1 MTSRST
7 GPRTHRSPPRSA
19 AFTLVELLAV
29 IAIIAILAAILFP
42 TLGSATEKGRQSRCA
57 SNLKTWGQG
66 FSIYLGSSEG
76 VFPDEG
82 IEAAVVD
89 PTKAAA
95 WYNQIPGYMGAETLA
110 QMVTA
115 TPRRPPRPP
124 SDKSI
129 FTCPSYKVAD
139 VPTAIAASMPVFSYA
154 YNLWI
159 DHAVGQR
166 ESQNNPPF
174 NGSGK
179 SGFGQLIRLS
189 QITKPSKFV
198 VLGESSG
205 ISYDNMTGYHL
216 VYRHIGTNGVNMLFG
231 DGHVEL
237 MARTNVFVVNSASN
251 KGRNN
256 GVIWNPEGTPN
267 QYDPSW

>member
-1 MTSRST
+1 MRARESST
-7 GPRTHRSPPRSA
+7 RPPLPCAA

-29 IAIIAILAAILFP
+29 IAIIAILVAILFP
-42 TLGSATEKGRQSRCA
+42 VIGSATDRGKQSRCA
-57 SNLKTWGQG
+57 ANLKTWGQG
-66 FSIYLGSSEG
+66 FGLYLGSNDG

-82 IEAAVVD
+82 IESAVVD
-89 PTKAAA
+89 PTKPSA
-95 WYNQIPGYMGAETLA
+95 WYNQIPLAVGAERLA
-110 QMVTA
+110 EMCA
-115 TPRRPPRPP
+115 STPRRPPRPP

-129 FTCPSYKVAD
+129 FTCPSYKAAD
-139 VPTAIAASMPVFSYA
+139 VPSAIAAAMPVFSYA

-159 DHAVGQR
+159 DHSVGQR
-166 ESQNNPPF
+166 ESQNNPPY

-189 QITKPSKFV
+189 QILKPSKFV

-216 VYRHIGTNGVNMLFG
+216 VYRHRGTNSVNILFG
-231 DGHVEL
+231 DGHIEL
-237 MARTNVFVVNSASN
+237 MAQTNVFVVNSASN